1 MNYIQKQFNFSNLRI
16 GLYQEPIRVGFSIVY
31 DRGDER
37 WGERALLS
45 IRFLI
50 WEIDIEVV

>member
-1 MNYIQKQFNFSNLRI
+1 MNYFQKQFYFSTIRIGIYQEPARI
-16 GLYQEPIRVGFSIVY
+16 GLSVIY
-31 DRGDER
+31 DRGDEK

-50 WEIDIEVV
+50 WEIDFEVE